1 MFSPRSLS
9 QPSGAGGARD
19 IKCGT
24 DTNNLSRRKRQE
36 HPGCRHGKSVELDE
50 VEEYCVV
57 VLWIILIVLCC

>member
-1 MFSPRSLS
+1 MSIIYTNP
-9 QPSGAGGARD
+9 PGPGARRGTSTKD
-19 IKCGT
+19 GT

-57 VLWIILIVLCC
+57 VMMIM